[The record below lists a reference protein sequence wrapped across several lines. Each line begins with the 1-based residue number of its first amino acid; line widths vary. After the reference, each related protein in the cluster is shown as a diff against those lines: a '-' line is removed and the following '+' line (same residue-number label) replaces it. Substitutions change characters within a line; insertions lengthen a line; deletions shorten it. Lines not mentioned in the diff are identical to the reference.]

1 MTGASAAVHRI
12 DPTEVRFHLE
22 QDSTIPDYGFELISS
37 PHTLAAHAA
46 YRWNDVVKAM
56 VSRGMKSH
64 DLNGECGLHVHV
76 SRDFLTSS
84 DCTGVDLFVL
94 KNRKFW
100 ERVSR
105 RSQSGMAAY
114 KDKAR
119 LSEFGRSGERHVAV
133 NFTNVNTVE
142 FRMFR
147 GTLKYGTLM
156 ATLEIVDGL
165 CRWIKTR
172 TADDMLAN
180 DKETERF
187 AAWLAAGGDR
197 YARAVKYI
205 EERKAVDDPNGAS
218 ASTGD

>member
-1 MTGASAAVHRI
+1 MER
-12 DPTEVRFHLE
+12 
-22 QDSTIPDYGFELISS
+22 DSTIPDYGFELISS

-56 VSRGMKSH
+56 SSRGMKSH
-64 DLNGECGLHVHV
+64 DLDGGCGLHVHV
-76 SRDFLTSS
+76 SRDFLTPS

-119 LSEFGRSGERHVAV
+119 LSEFGMSGERHVAV
-133 NFTNVNTVE
+133 NFTNVATVE

-147 GTLKYGTLM
+147 GTLKHETLM

-165 CRWIKTR
+165 CRWVKTR
-172 TADDMLAN
+172 TADQLLAN
-180 DKETERF
+180 DGEVERF
-187 AAWLAAGGDR
+187 AAWLAGGGDR

-205 EERKAVDDPNGAS
+205 EERKAVTDPNGSSPS
-218 ASTGD
+218 AGD